1 MDRHIEDRVGINFL
15 GYIVMKFSFGNSLF
29 SYFRL
34 DEVSR
39 EKSAAVS
46 EQIQT
51 IRQLSVQN
59 ETLTQSFKVK
69 QFFSFALF
77 VRLGHIIIVVV
88 GEYSILLQ
96 PEGPRR

>member
-1 MDRHIEDRVGINFL
+1 
-15 GYIVMKFSFGNSLF
+15 MKFNFENSLF

-69 QFFSFALF
+69 TFFSFALF
-77 VRLGHIIIVVV
+77 VRLWHIISVITACRDESYL
-88 GEYSILLQ
+88 GHLLNPIALRTSKIL
-96 PEGPRR
+96 

>member
-1 MDRHIEDRVGINFL
+1 
-15 GYIVMKFSFGNSLF
+15 MKFNFGNSFF

-69 QFFSFALF
+69 
-77 VRLGHIIIVVV
+77 
-88 GEYSILLQ
+88 
-96 PEGPRR
+96 